1 MRRLALIGVV
11 ILAAFLGLS
20 FGGSFSIRC
29 YKCRETTLKLR
40 RGYSHCMG
48 CAMWR
53 KYGEEALP
61 KNEGYMVYRCEH
73 GHKLLIPLS
82 SNPNTQDLNEILV
95 ENSDG
100 TREKLKFP
108 NGF

>member
-1 MRRLALIGVV
+1 MKRLLAVLPIALAG
-11 ILAAFLGLS
+11 LLCLS
-20 FGGSFSIRC
+20 FGGSYSIRC
-29 YKCRETTLKLR
+29 YKCREVTLKLR

-61 KNEGYMVYRCEH
+61 KNKGYMVYRCEH

-82 SNPNTQDLNEILV
+82 SDPNIQDLNEILV

-100 TREKLKFP
+100 SREKLKYP

>member
-1 MRRLALIGVV
+1 MEIT
-11 ILAAFLGLS
+11 
-20 FGGSFSIRC
+20 
-29 YKCRETTLKLR
+29 RETLISEVVENCPQAMPAFQAI
-40 RGYSHCMG
+40 GMHCMG

-61 KNEGYMVYRCEH
+61 KNKGYMVYRCEH

-82 SNPNTQDLNEILV
+82 SDPNTQDLNEILV

-100 TREKLKFP
+100 SREKLKYP